1 MITIFLCTIIF
12 LFIMI
17 FYCAWEYE
25 KSITV
30 KPIPKTDLEKKTED
44 IKTRVA
50 VAACK
55 EFSDVIKRV

>member
-1 MITIFLCTIIF
+1 
-12 LFIMI
+12 MI

-30 KPIPKTDLEKKTED
+30 KPIPKTDLEKKAED